1 MEEKYKMAKNKRY
14 KINKNKKHR
23 QSKDSLVIWCRM
35 FQGNLFSDSYPNATY
50 KRKRKVSMLPLSEQ
64 ARAIRLRTR
73 ENAKIFTTRLKD
85 NIEITEENYS
95 DFLVSSK
102 DIETTKEVEIPF

>member
-1 MEEKYKMAKNKRY
+1 MAKNKIY
-14 KINKNKKHR
+14 KINKKQKHKE
-23 QSKDSLVIWCRM
+23 SIVKWCRM
-35 FQGNLFSDSYPNATY
+35 FQGNLFSDSYPNAID
-50 KRKRKVSMLPLSEQ
+50 KRKSRISALPLSEQ

>member
-35 FQGNLFSDSYPNATY
+35 FQGNLFSDFYLNATY
-50 KRKRKVSMLPLSEQ
+50 KRKRKMSMLPLSEQ
-64 ARAIRLRTR
+64 ARALRLRAR
-73 ENAKIFTTRLKD
+73 ENAKIFTTRLK
-85 NIEITEENYS
+85 NNTEIIEENYS
-95 DFLVSSK
+95 DFLLPSK
-102 DIETTKEVEIPF
+102 DIETIKEVEIPF